1 MKYFLLSGEASG
13 DLHAAN
19 LIKSL
24 RTKDA
29 QASFVG
35 LGGDKMRAEG
45 CDIRVDYRDMAYMGI
60 VAVLQNLH
68 KIQRNFRIAKQS
80 LLEEQPDVLILID
93 YPSFNLRMAKFCK
106 KHLPHTRIIYYIPPK
121 IWAWKKRRVH
131 TIAKYCD
138 QVLGIFP
145 FEPAFY
151 AKYGYQCQY
160 VGNPTADSIRSFNL
174 QRNDLPSTASNAS
187 DLLPT
192 IALLPGSRRSEI
204 SHCLPTML
212 QAARLVAKD
221 QYQIIVTAAPG
232 IEDSFYLPFL
242 QQGETLARDTYNIVA
257 QAKAAIVNSG
267 TATLETALIG
277 CPQAAVYHV
286 TGSKYLEKI
295 LRPIIFTIPHFTL
308 VNIIPH
314 YTTLNNPTP
323 SYTTLNNPTPSY
335 TTLNNPIPSYT
346 TLNNPTPPY
355 TTPTIQELIASRFTV
370 ENVAHELNRLL
381 HDEPYRQTMLSN
393 YQHLWHILGSQSAA
407 DTAATLI
414 THL

>member
-1 MKYFLLSGEASG
+1 MKYFLIAGEASG

-24 RTKDA
+24 RTKDT

-160 VGNPTADSIRSFNL
+160 VGNPTADSIREWKKHN
-174 QRNDLPSTASNAS
+174 PSLEGRLGGS
-187 DLLPT
+187 

-314 YTTLNNPTP
+314 YTTLNN
-323 SYTTLNNPTPSY
+323 TT
-335 TTLNNPIPSYT
+335 PSYT

-414 THL
+414 TNL